1 MDVEHLS
8 AEQLILE
15 LVSDGVQILLN
26 ENLSNEEIV
35 DLGLDMVELAG
46 GRPWWVSMR
55 LVSILRDNWN
65 VLGADMLKGGVD
77 PTRLSLSGFL
87 DVALLQALRSM
98 EENQTTMFIM
108 QLEMPPPGVDI
119 PEEELE
125 MTREQFLS
133 LAD

>member
-1 MDVEHLS
+1 MEHLS